1 MTKQAAPLLR
11 LASGGEGTGRGWILD
26 GFSAGLALPPE
37 YKLNKN
43 MCRVDVI
50 Y

>member
-11 LASGGEGTGRGWILD
+11 LAEKAGTGRGWILA